1 MFCVVQYEVA
11 ECDTPS
17 RIHLIDWKPQSL
29 DFSPGSSFVGKIA
42 NQTRFRIFEVGLD
55 KNEMTGHIR
64 VVKSNVREQLLDTG
78 LHVFHERGFN
88 ATAVQDITEAA
99 GVPKGSFYNHFESKE
114 DLGAQVV
121 LRYLESSNKILAVLR
136 DPKLSPYARLRKYF
150 EGLVQVAEKS
160 EFCGGCLLGNFG
172 AELSDQSE
180 MIRVSVSKG
189 FSTWSASIAGVIAEA
204 QAEGQ
209 ISKDLPASTLAAFV
223 LNGWEGALI
232 RARVDKSKAPLQ
244 QFVKVT
250 FAKTLAP

>member
-1 MFCVVQYEVA
+1 
-11 ECDTPS
+11 
-17 RIHLIDWKPQSL
+17 
-29 DFSPGSSFVGKIA
+29 
-42 NQTRFRIFEVGLD
+42 
-55 KNEMTGHIR
+55 MTGHIR
-64 VVKSNVREQLLDTG
+64 VVKPNVREQLLDTG
-78 LHVFHERGFN
+78 VQVLHERGFN
-88 ATAVQDITEAA
+88 ATSVQDITEAA

-114 DLGAQVV
+114 DLGAEVV
-121 LRYLESSNKILAVLR
+121 LRYLESSNKTQAVLR

-150 EGLVQVAEKS
+150 EGLVQVAEKN

-180 MIRVSVSKG
+180 MIRVRVSKG

-204 QAEGQ
+204 QAQGQ

-232 RARVDKSKAPLQ
+232 RARVDKSKAPLE

-250 FAKTLAP
+250 FAKTLSAPG